1 MQDIFKLVNCVVEQ
15 EFAKEK
21 VGGRRRAVD
30 HGPCIIIDDD
40 DDDDN
45 VAVGANK
52 EGAPPSS
59 TSGASGVQN
68 GEPGSLQ
75 QQAVIGR
82 AWLPVTTGNGTRY
95 NSVSHGSQTL
105 EPPSPLI
112 SGRTQTNGHN
122 STNGEGLCNGS
133 KSLEPP
139 PPLINGTKQTKGQ
152 NFLNGGGC
160 VISEKVCNS
169 NANGSVAFGLEYA
182 LWGSEEANP
191 WSSRHAAAAAGLVR
205 DYRCSN
211 ISSRTPHNGSSPREW
226 RRSFLLDALALKLH
240 NKQCRIYQPFF
251 VFKICFLRDQ
261 RSILYLHRV
270 KGSKE

>member
-1 MQDIFKLVNCVVEQ
+1 MIMSPSVQTRR
-15 EFAKEK
+15 
-21 VGGRRRAVD
+21 GR
-30 HGPCIIIDDD
+30 H
-40 DDDDN
+40 
-45 VAVGANK
+45 
-52 EGAPPSS
+52 PPPLRQG
-59 TSGASGVQN
+59 SGGVQN

-75 QQAVIGR
+75 QQSVIGR

-139 PPLINGTKQTKGQ
+139 PPLINGTKRTKGQ
-152 NFLNGGGC
+152 HFLSGGGC
-160 VISEKVCNS
+160 VVSEKVCNS
-169 NANGSVAFGLEYA
+169 NANRSVAFGLEYA

-191 WSSRHAAAAAGLVR
+191 WSSRHATAAAGLVR

-211 ISSRTPHNGSSPREW
+211 ISNRTPHNGSSPREW
-226 RRSFLLDALALKLH
+226 RRSFLLDALALKLR